1 MEGVLVLAIGACV
14 WAGVAVM
21 AWLARAR
28 PRPAV
33 PGPTTVVPAGAAVR
47 AGAGAAAG
55 AAVAA
60 AAARRTAGFRLAG
73 VITGLV
79 AGGTAAASGLLGRGL
94 LLAGPVFGWFVLA
107 GVVAGEISV
116 RPVAGPTRRA
126 VVEVRRVR
134 DYLPPGLAT
143 AVAAATAALAALVTV
158 TTVTAGPDDLGRAGR
173 VLLLSCGPDSWQVT
187 GPWPGSFYS
196 VPLAVIVAA
205 GLITAGSALRAVIR
219 RARTG
224 ADPDAMAADDALR
237 RRAARTITGAC
248 GILVALPLAGSCLVS
263 AGALLSLSCRP
274 AWWTYAG
281 WALLALLIPVVALIG
296 WCAGVLLAPARA
308 AAAAPSAG

>member
-33 PGPTTVVPAGAAVR
+33 PVRTTVVLAAAPVPAGVTVPAGAT
-47 AGAGAAAG
+47 AAAG
-55 AAVAA
+55 AAV

-116 RPVAGPTRRA
+116 RPVAGRTRKA

-134 DYLPPGLAT
+134 DYLPRGLAT
-143 AVAAATAALAALVTV
+143 A
-158 TTVTAGPDDLGRAGR
+158 R
-173 VLLLSCGPDSWQVT
+173 
-187 GPWPGSFYS
+187 
-196 VPLAVIVAA
+196 
-205 GLITAGSALRAVIR
+205 
-219 RARTG
+219 
-224 ADPDAMAADDALR
+224 
-237 RRAARTITGAC
+237 
-248 GILVALPLAGSCLVS
+248 
-263 AGALLSLSCRP
+263 
-274 AWWTYAG
+274 
-281 WALLALLIPVVALIG
+281 
-296 WCAGVLLAPARA
+296 
-308 AAAAPSAG
+308 